1 MTSAPPIDQIV
12 AVPLDKILNDI
23 DFNTRGQIIPFDVIT
38 LSNNM
43 AEKGLLQAI
52 CLQPWD
58 RTPGKEYRI
67 ILGHRRFEAAKL
79 LKWPTIAATIKTGLS
94 DEEALALNIIENV
107 ERSKLNILQEAR
119 GIYRFKLLGRTIREI
134 ADKVKMSPGWVQVR
148 LDLLKLPIE
157 IQNEAQADLLT
168 TEHIKTLAS
177 MTRDEQFAALR
188 QIKDAKL
195 NNAKLVLK
203 GKNKIKKVNP
213 AEKKLRTA
221 PEIEIMQDFII
232 DNLGNNLATRT
243 LGWAG
248 GYVSNID
255 FMKSL
260 KMFAEETGK
269 PFSIPD
275 EYL

>member
-1 MTSAPPIDQIV
+1 MFQSDQIV
-12 AVPLDKILNDI
+12 PLPMDKVLNDTE
-23 DFNTRGQIIPFDVIT
+23 FNTRGEIIPFDVLT
-38 LSNNM
+38 LSKNL
-43 AEKGLLQAI
+43 AEVGLLQAI
-52 CLQPWD
+52 CVQPWD
-58 RTPGKEYRI
+58 KVPGKEYRI
-67 ILGHRRFEAAKL
+67 ILGHRRYEAAKL
-79 LKWPTIAATIKTGLS
+79 LKWPTINATIKTGLS
-94 DEEALALNIIENV
+94 DEEALALNLIENV

-148 LDLLKLPIE
+148 LDLLKLPVE
-157 IQNEAQADLLT
+157 IQKEAQADLLT

-188 QIKDAKL
+188 QIKDSKL
-195 NNAKLVLK
+195 NNSKLVLK
-203 GKNKIKKVNP
+203 GKHKIKKPNPNEKKIRSP
-213 AEKKLRTA
+213 AE
-221 PEIEIMQDFII
+221 IEAMQDFII

-248 GYVSNID
+248 GYVTNID

-260 KMFAEETGK
+260 KMFAEQSGK
-269 PFSIPD
+269 TFTIPD